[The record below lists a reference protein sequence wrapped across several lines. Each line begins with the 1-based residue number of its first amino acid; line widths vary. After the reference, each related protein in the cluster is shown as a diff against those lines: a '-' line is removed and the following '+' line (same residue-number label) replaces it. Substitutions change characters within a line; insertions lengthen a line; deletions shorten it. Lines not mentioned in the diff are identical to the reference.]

1 MTQKEALKDEGSV
14 RNNLYTD
21 LDRTEYDQGQS
32 RLKVGDKVRIYKY
45 KGTFSRGFKPNFTN
59 EIFTI
64 TEVLDTNPPTYRIKD
79 SNGEDIIGSF
89 YAEELSRQKF

>member
-1 MTQKEALKDEGSV
+1 MTPKEALQDEGTV
-14 RNNLYTD
+14 RNNLYPD
-21 LDRTEYDQGQS
+21 LDQGQS

-64 TEVLDTNPPTYRIKD
+64 TEVLDTNPPTYRIQY
-79 SNGEDIIGSF
+79 SNGEDIIVSF